1 MDLESL
7 AMDVAVWLWLASFC
21 NLDEGSSAGF
31 ACKQRAILGSIG
43 HYRCPTSGRNAA
55 AKMSEP
61 QARVGEAGL
70 ARPSHCNDDIRL

>member
-1 MDLESL
+1 MDLVSL

-61 QARVGEAGL
+61 QARVGEAFL
-70 ARPSHCNDDIRL
+70 LQ